1 MFKSQLVETTFNYLQ
16 RLKLGCILTRYSIM
30 VMRIEIL
37 LFFLLLLGFGKADAQ
52 TAEDKVK
59 SVLAADY
66 EQVNLTNPDSLAWL
80 KYWVE
85 NGHAVMTDVPAYKLK
100 NLQLLSELTDVDGS
114 KPFKKVQDT
123 DAFNRLLFPNPQD
136 NRFAAL
142 YRIDGT
148 SSVFVIRPMAEVKI
162 EFEESYGK

>member
-1 MFKSQLVETTFNYLQ
+1 VFKSQLVETTFKYLQ

-37 LFFLLLLGFGKADAQ
+37 LFFLFFLGFGKADAQ
-52 TAEDKVK
+52 TAEDKAK
-59 SVLAADY
+59 AALGADY
-66 EQVNLTNPDSLAWL
+66 EQVKQANADSLAWL
-80 KYWVE
+80 EYWVE
-85 NGHAVMTDVPAYKLK
+85 NGQAIMTDVPAYKLK
-100 NLQLLSELTDVDGS
+100 NLQLLSELTYVDGS
-114 KPFKKVQDT
+114 KPFKKIQDT

-148 SSVFVIRPMAEVKI
+148 SSVFVIRPFTEVKI
-162 EFEESYGK
+162 EFEENYGK